1 MQSLQTQNSDNS
13 MLFIQY
19 KYTMTVMVYNHNDT
33 MAMMASNNSE
43 YTMAKMD
50 DGLKWVS
57 SHSEGH
63 RGHDGQQLQGGH
75 HDGPHLGEFH
85 HIKCTLQ
92 QLHHVGPP
100 HGQGTMLISALNK
113 VRVCT
118 FNNMMA
124 SNHREDTVAKMEDT
138 MMVLT

>member
-1 MQSLQTQNSDNS
+1 MNLCRVYKEEMYIISINIKDTWQQTQNSDNS

-50 DGLKWVS
+50 DGLKWDS
-57 SHSEGH
+57 SDSEGH

-100 HGQGTMLISALNK
+100 HGHGTMLISALNK

-118 FNNMMA
+118 FNN
-124 SNHREDTVAKMEDT
+124 NHT
-138 MMVLT
+138 